1 MYARVASFEKRD
13 MTNVDELVRTVEQR
27 MQGDPP
33 HPSMKGGMMLV
44 DRDGGRTLGITFFDS
59 REAIEEAEP
68 MFEQMGDEIAE
79 DLRGRRVGVDVY
91 EVAVERRL

>member
-1 MYARVASFEKRD
+1 
-13 MTNVDELVRTVEQR
+13 
-27 MQGDPP
+27 
-33 HPSMKGGMMLV
+33 
-44 DRDGGRTLGITFFDS
+44 
-59 REAIEEAEP
+59 